1 MESIPLH
8 PRIEDS
14 EEEDEE
20 KGNEEGNM
28 PKYIKLTKSG
38 RKYKLPNSLRGK
50 IGFFL
55 TFYRMGRKS
64 STIKIALNQD
74 SGKSMI
80 RYLLRYLFMKE
91 EKAGWL
97 GLR

>member
-8 PRIEDS
+8 PRIENS
-14 EEEDEE
+14 EEEDEKE
-20 KGNEEGNM
+20 GEEEGNEEGNM

-64 STIKIALNQD
+64 STIQD
-74 SGKSMI
+74 CSKSG
-80 RYLLRYLFMKE
+80 
-91 EKAGWL
+91 
-97 GLR
+97 